1 MAGVKPDFKIY
12 NTVPKAFWYH
22 VNQKPK
28 SVANWQKLKGIWQE
42 QTWEEYGQLVKQ
54 IGLGLKSYGINKGD
68 KISIL
73 SQTRMEWVACDMG
86 IIAIG
91 GITAP
96 IYHSNTA
103 EQIQY
108 IAEHS
113 EAKLIFL
120 EDQEQLDK
128 VIKVWDRLPSV
139 TKIIVFDAYAP
150 KNMTNVISFK
160 EFIENVNDDDSFEKC
175 IEKSYP
181 SDVISFI
188 YTSGTTGNP
197 KAGVITNANV
207 ISSIKHLPKIL
218 DISQK
223 DLTIAY
229 LPLAH
234 IAERLLGHFLKLVCG
249 NQTAFAESIEDM
261 PNNVRQVGPSI
272 MFGTPRVFEK
282 FYAKIATGIADATW
296 FQKKIYY
303 WAIDIGKETS
313 KSKGS
318 DSFFLKIKEFMAKYL
333 IYNKIK
339 KIFGGRI
346 RYMVSGAAPISPDI
360 VHFFNWMSITILEG
374 YGMTETTGIISINT
388 PNAIKIGSVGKPYPN
403 TQVRIEKDGEICVK
417 APQNIHK
424 YFNEKE
430 ASDRL
435 LEPDNDGKFWL
446 HTGDVGYIDDE
457 GYLFITDRKKD
468 ILITAGGKNVAPQYI
483 ENLLKTIPYVSQ
495 SMVYGDAKPYLT
507 ALITL
512 DEDEIT
518 KFARDNKILYQDLS
532 GLSKKRE
539 VFDLLKNKIQLMNE
553 NLPSYET
560 IKKFKILEEDFD
572 QDKDELTPT
581 FKVKRKVVIDNYKV
595 LLDSMY

>member
-1 MAGVKPDFKIY
+1 
-12 NTVPKAFWYH
+12 
-22 VNQKPK
+22 
-28 SVANWQKLKGIWQE
+28 
-42 QTWEEYGQLVKQ
+42 
-54 IGLGLKSYGINKGD
+54 
-68 KISIL
+68 
-73 SQTRMEWVACDMG
+73 
-86 IIAIG
+86 
-91 GITAP
+91 
-96 IYHSNTA
+96 
-103 EQIQY
+103 
-108 IAEHS
+108 
-113 EAKLIFL
+113 
-120 EDQEQLDK
+120 
-128 VIKVWDRLPSV
+128 
-139 TKIIVFDAYAP
+139 
-150 KNMTNVISFK
+150 
-160 EFIENVNDDDSFEKC
+160 
-175 IEKSYP
+175 
-181 SDVISFI
+181 
-188 YTSGTTGNP
+188 
-197 KAGVITNANV
+197 
-207 ISSIKHLPKIL
+207 
-218 DISQK
+218 
-223 DLTIAY
+223 
-229 LPLAH
+229 
-234 IAERLLGHFLKLVCG
+234 
-249 NQTAFAESIEDM
+249 
-261 PNNVRQVGPSI
+261 
-272 MFGTPRVFEK
+272 
-282 FYAKIATGIADATW
+282 
-296 FQKKIYY
+296 
-303 WAIDIGKETS
+303 
-313 KSKGS
+313 
-318 DSFFLKIKEFMAKYL
+318 
-333 IYNKIK
+333 
-339 KIFGGRI
+339 
-346 RYMVSGAAPISPDI
+346 
-360 VHFFNWMSITILEG
+360 
-374 YGMTETTGIISINT
+374 MTETTGIISINT

-403 TQVRIEKDGEICVK
+403 TQVRIAKDGEICVK

-532 GLSKKRE
+532 DLSKKRE

>member
-28 SVANWQKLKGIWQE
+28 SVANWRKLKGIWQE

-150 KNMTNVISFK
+150 KNMTNVISFQ
-160 EFIENVNDDDSFEKC
+160 EFIENVIDDDSFEKC

-303 WAIDIGKETS
+303 WSIDIGKEIS

-318 DSFFLKIKEFMAKYL
+318 NSFFLKIKEFVAKYL

-435 LEPDNDGKFWL
+435 LESDNDGKFWL

>member
-1 MAGVKPDFKIY
+1 M
-12 NTVPKAFWYH
+12 
-22 VNQKPK
+22 
-28 SVANWQKLKGIWQE
+28 L
-42 QTWEEYGQLVKQ
+42 
-54 IGLGLKSYGINKGD
+54 
-68 KISIL
+68 
-73 SQTRMEWVACDMG
+73 
-86 IIAIG
+86 
-91 GITAP
+91 
-96 IYHSNTA
+96 
-103 EQIQY
+103 
-108 IAEHS
+108 
-113 EAKLIFL
+113 
-120 EDQEQLDK
+120 
-128 VIKVWDRLPSV
+128 
-139 TKIIVFDAYAP
+139 
-150 KNMTNVISFK
+150 
-160 EFIENVNDDDSFEKC
+160 
-175 IEKSYP
+175 
-181 SDVISFI
+181 
-188 YTSGTTGNP
+188 
-197 KAGVITNANV
+197 
-207 ISSIKHLPKIL
+207 
-218 DISQK
+218 
-223 DLTIAY
+223 
-229 LPLAH
+229 
-234 IAERLLGHFLKLVCG
+234 
-249 NQTAFAESIEDM
+249 
-261 PNNVRQVGPSI
+261 
-272 MFGTPRVFEK
+272 EK
-282 FYAKIATGIADATW
+282 FYAKIATGVADAAW
-296 FQKKIYY
+296 LQKKVYY

-532 GLSKKRE
+532 DLSKKRE